1 MPPSRR
7 NRIASGDGAFWR
19 EQETRWL
26 KLAESVDLS
35 ARITKFLDVPDGKVF
50 SPEAEEGVQTL
61 HDIFGHVCRAL
72 ALDAGDEA
80 LSRKI
85 ARTLIGGALGGE
97 SDPERLFAAAVKAA
111 AN

>member
-1 MPPSRR
+1 MVV
-7 NRIASGDGAFWR
+7 FWR
-19 EQETRWL
+19 EQEARWI
-26 KLAESVDLS
+26 KLAESEDLS
-35 ARITKFLDVPDGKVF
+35 ARITTFLGHPDGKTF

-61 HDIFGHVCRAL
+61 VDIFGHVCRAL

-80 LSRKI
+80 ASRTI